1 MKINSL
7 SQKKYT
13 LFGYNDVDGAI
24 ATAICLR
31 HLAEKYAEFYPNLNL
46 EKNSTHP
53 IFKKD
58 DITVL
63 EFNIE
68 PVMRTSK
75 KEFCFSGLLREQYEE
90 FELSENLVRLYDDY
104 IDVAEIDRRQP
115 YEMNYFLNSP
125 SLITTKLQSLIYT
138 KHPLVNKKSLYKTI
152 VNNIYLNNSIEDF
165 FDSELFFSNI
175 IEYEKN
181 NSTIK

>member
-1 MKINSL
+1 M
-7 SQKKYT
+7 
-13 LFGYNDVDGAI
+13 
-24 ATAICLR
+24 
-31 HLAEKYAEFYPNLNL
+31 
-46 EKNSTHP
+46 
-53 IFKKD
+53 
-58 DITVL
+58 
-63 EFNIE
+63 
-68 PVMRTSK
+68 
-75 KEFCFSGLLREQYEE
+75 
-90 FELSENLVRLYDDY
+90 ELSENLVRLYDDY

>member
-1 MKINSL
+1 MKTNSS
-7 SQKKYT
+7 SQKTYT
-13 LFGYNDVDGAI
+13 LFGYEDVDGAI

-31 HLAEKYAEFYPNLNL
+31 HLVEKYAEFYPSLNL
-46 EKNSTHP
+46 EKKSVNP

-58 DITVL
+58 DKTVL

-68 PVMRTSK
+68 SVIRTTK
-75 KEFCFSGLLREQYEE
+75 KEFCFSGLLRSQYKK

-104 IDVAEIDRRQP
+104 IDVAEIDRSQP
-115 YEMNYFLNSP
+115 YEMNYFFNSP
-125 SLITTKLQSLIYT
+125 SLITTKLQSLIHT

-152 VNNIYLNNSIEDF
+152 VNNIYLNSSIEDF
-165 FDSELFFSNI
+165 FDSELFFANI
-175 IEYEKN
+175 IENEKN